1 MKLNTTHIIAFIWAC
16 LVSFLLFLGLTSCS
30 AQYHYKKAIKKGV
43 QIVPTHDT
51 ITLTKVDSIL
61 INNEWVKVVTEFDTI
76 IQYNTVYV
84 PKTRYQTRIEYKT
97 KKDSLQTIRYV
108 TRQETKQVAKQS
120 GSRLVWAIAFG
131 LVALIV
137 LVLIINRVKSWIK

>member
-1 MKLNTTHIIAFIWAC
+1 MKLNFNHLLAFLWAC
-16 LVSFLLFLGLTSCS
+16 LLSFILMLYMTSCS
-30 AQYHYKKAIKKGV
+30 AQYHYKKAIKKGLQV
-43 QIVPTHDT
+43 VTLSDT
-51 ITLTKVDSIL
+51 ITFSKVDSIL
-61 INNEWVKVVTEFDTI
+61 INNEWVKVVTQYDTI
-76 IQYNTVYV
+76 IQFNTVYV
-84 PKTRYQTRIEYKT
+84 PKTRFQTRIEYKT

-137 LVLIINRVKSWIK
+137 LVLIIKWVKNVNN